1 MTTSSSSDPE
11 PALLIQQG
19 LDALFAG
26 DRGRAVRLIVRA
38 IEHNPNNEHAWLGLA
53 RVVTSAER
61 RRYCLE
67 RALSINPHNLRTRA
81 ALREIRGGSAV
92 PVQQPA
98 PVPVVQHMPHQDG
111 AQPAAEQERA
121 VGDSHA
127 PWYIVSTPAG
137 SNGGVA
143 RHSSYTS
150 TEPVPFNM
158 KHVEEMLQQSAE
170 HSPEPAAP
178 SRTTVGREPVASR
191 RRSAPVAAPL
201 ILRPVT
207 FTEDGAAAPNPDSAV
222 VDETMRALIGRT
234 ASDPVPDRS
243 SLVNELVQPRPSGRP
258 HIATSSMPLHD
269 RVETLRTPER
279 QHGAIYRSQIVGA
292 LVCISALSLLLF
304 VVLLIVGRMLVV

>member
-26 DRGRAVRLIVRA
+26 DRGRALRLIVRA
-38 IEHNPNNEHAWLGLA
+38 IEHNPNNEQAWLGLA
-53 RVVTSAER
+53 RVVTSPER

-81 ALREIRGGSAV
+81 ALREARSGSAA
-92 PVQQPA
+92 PAQPPA
-98 PVPVVQHMPHQDG
+98 SVPVVQHIPHQDG
-111 AQPAAEQERA
+111 AQPAEEKERA
-121 VGDSHA
+121 VGDSGA
-127 PWYIVSTPAG
+127 PWYVASAPGG
-137 SNGGVA
+137 SNGGIA
-143 RHSSYTS
+143 RHSSYVS

-158 KHVEEMLQQSAE
+158 KHVEEMLQQSQRR
-170 HSPEPAAP
+170 SPESPAP
-178 SRTTVGREPVASR
+178 SRTTVGKGPVASR

-201 ILRPVT
+201 MLRPVT
-207 FTEDGAAAPNPDSAV
+207 FTEDGVAAPNPHNAV

-243 SLVNELVQPRPSGRP
+243 SLANELVQPRPPSRP
-258 HIATSSMPLHD
+258 HIAVSSSPLHD
-269 RVETLRTPER
+269 QAGTLRTPER

-292 LVCISALSLLLF
+292 LVFIGALSLLLF
-304 VVLLIVGRMLVV
+304 VVLLMVGRMLVV